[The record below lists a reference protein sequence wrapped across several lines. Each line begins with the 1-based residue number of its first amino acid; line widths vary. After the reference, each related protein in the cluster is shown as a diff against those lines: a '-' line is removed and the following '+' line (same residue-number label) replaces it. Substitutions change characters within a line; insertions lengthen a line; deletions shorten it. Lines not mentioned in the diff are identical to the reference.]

1 MATEIMHGDKLVDFL
16 WFASI
21 HPEFA
26 DYLFQHGI
34 KKRPKCDEGD
44 ERLKAYDK
52 TVSLTFSGRD
62 SYADCAIFPAKSE
75 GWCIFVSIEIKKDS
89 VVQLP
94 FNLSF
99 DMNKANLS
107 SILGNP
113 IGEEED
119 YWVFFYK
126 NLIVI
131 SFLKE
136 NTHDVDIFKFQL
148 LDAYD
153 VNNYNL
159 PIQMRF

>member
-1 MATEIMHGDKLVDFL
+1 MMNMHGDKLVDFL
-16 WFASI
+16 GFTSI

-62 SYADCAIFPAKSE
+62 SYEDCAVFPAKSE
-75 GWCIFVSIEIKKDS
+75 GWCIFVSVEIIKGS

-99 DMNKANLS
+99 DMDKTKLS
-107 SILGNP
+107 SILGSP
-113 IGEEED
+113 IKEAENCWKFL
-119 YWVFFYK
+119 YN
-126 NLIVI
+126 NLIII
-131 SFLKE
+131 SFI
-136 NTHDVDIFKFQL
+136 DVKKKSVDAFRFQL
-148 LDAYD
+148 LDTYD
-153 VNNYNL
+153 IKNYKL
-159 PIQMRF
+159 PIQSQLK